1 MTREPNGIPAEDDDG
16 SGGLRPPVGVHLD
29 GLHSEGRGGFCSS
42 AAKPPAGCLVEPA
55 EKALTPAARVRYR
68 Q

>member
-29 GLHSEGRGGFCSS
+29 GLHSEGRGGFYDSC
-42 AAKPPAGCLVEPA
+42 
-55 EKALTPAARVRYR
+55 
-68 Q
+68 